1 MNEPAQPA
9 NTPDTGPAHA
19 STPPRQT
26 VPDAAALRARRRSI
40 TALVLVLLLAAAAA
54 VLLWDLEMDLV
65 QLLTDARQTPAL
77 LITSGVSYAL
87 LLALPFMP
95 GIELGIL
102 MMLVFGKLGALV
114 AYLATLVGL
123 NLAFGAG
130 VYLRSHCLQLPVLH
144 RWREQALHFDD
155 QRDATLARH
164 RLTQRAAGWL
174 ARRGGPADYVLLGLL
189 LNVPGN
195 FLLGGGGG
203 IALLAGLSGRL
214 GWPGFALTIALATCV
229 VPLLAATG
237 TIDLR
242 AWLVYLTG

>member
-1 MNEPAQPA
+1 MKKPVQPA
-9 NTPDTGPAHA
+9 DPPDT
-19 STPPRQT
+19 PPTSAGDTRPHH
-26 VPDAAALRARRRSI
+26 VPDSSTLRTRRRSI
-40 TALVLVLLLAAAAA
+40 TAVVLVVLLAAAAA

-77 LITSGVSYAL
+77 LVTSGVSYAL

-114 AYLATLVGL
+114 AYLATLCGL

-130 VYLRSHCLQLPVLH
+130 VYLRSHCLQLPALH
-144 RWREQALHFDD
+144 RWREHALHFDD
-155 QRDATLARH
+155 QRDAALARH
-164 RLTQRAAGWL
+164 RLTQRATGWL

>member
-9 NTPDTGPAHA
+9 NTPDAAPANA
-19 STPPRQT
+19 SNSPRPT
-26 VPDAAALRARRRSI
+26 VPDAALRRARRRSI
-40 TALVLVLLLAAAAA
+40 TALVLVLLLAATAA

-77 LITSGVSYAL
+77 LISSGVSYAL

-95 GIELGIL
+95 GIELGLL
-102 MMLVFGKLGALV
+102 MMLVFGKVGALV
-114 AYLATLVGL
+114 AYLATLAGL

-130 VYLRSHCLQLPVLH
+130 VYLRGHCLQLPILR
-144 RWREQALHFDD
+144 RWREQARHFDD
-155 QRDATLARH
+155 QRDAALAGH
-164 RLTQRAAGWL
+164 RLTHRAAGWL
-174 ARRGGPADYVLLGLL
+174 RNRGGPADYVLLGLL

-214 GWPGFALTIALATCV
+214 GWPGFVLTVALATCV

-237 TIDLR
+237 AIDLR
-242 AWLVYLTG
+242 EWLIYLTD